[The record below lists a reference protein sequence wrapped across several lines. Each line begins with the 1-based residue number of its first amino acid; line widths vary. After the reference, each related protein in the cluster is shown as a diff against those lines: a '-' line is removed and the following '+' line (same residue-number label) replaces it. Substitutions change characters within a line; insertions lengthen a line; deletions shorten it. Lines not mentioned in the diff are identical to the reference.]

1 MRNNIFQSRW
11 LCCVVQP
18 SDHTCWLPPQSP
30 LGKQWYNVHIYLG
43 AHLPYERHSSGWPQG
58 SLWGDASL
66 HSANLGEFQSHFEV
80 CGIMFIFFKRCHPFH
95 IKWPNS
101 VWRKCRGSVL
111 WMVVCV
117 FPSKA
122 QLLEEEKCLP
132 LTQEV
137 ILGLGDELS
146 LPIGHGRNPS
156 FGSAAEV
163 CRNH

>member
-1 MRNNIFQSRW
+1 M
-11 LCCVVQP
+11 LCNLLSTLVGFHHSLLQETVIAG
-18 SDHTCWLPPQSP
+18 SYLP
-30 LGKQWYNVHIYLG
+30 WLG
-43 AHLPYERHSSGWPQG
+43 AYLPWWYLCYERHSSGWPQG

-111 WMVVCV
+111 WMVGCV